1 MVEKK
6 DFWLIDPNS
15 VGVIRFLQYQEQLD
29 KSNDYMIIEEGII
42 MGIDGEEPPLMQV
55 RKKITIQNAR
65 QKWKKLISEDWQV
78 TNPKW

>member
-15 VGVIRFLQYQEQLD
+15 VGVIRFLQYQEKLD
-29 KSNDYMIIEEGII
+29 NSKDYMIIEEGII
-42 MGIDGEEPPLMQV
+42 MGIDGEEPPLMKF
-55 RKKITIQNAR
+55 RKKITIENAR
-65 QKWKKLISEDWQV
+65 QKWKKLISEDWQL